1 MFPTLRKRDDP
12 WAVWVSGDEFSI
24 EEWLNS
30 RECDYSERT
39 ISHHHRPHPASSLLE
54 EGPSRSYSPVGCC
67 LQMWVLSQ
75 AIVSCCCKL
84 LFKIISLLSSELQ
97 PAHTMSIL
105 DIFNFHLCQII
116 TKYFSSFL
124 KKSLSNQVYLLNIS
138 DPQAETLWPRETI
151 LLLAQSIC
159 HISIF
164 L

>member
-1 MFPTLRKRDDP
+1 MIHGLFGYLEMNLALKSGLTAENVITQRGLSPATPAPPT
-12 WAVWVSGDEFSI
+12 
-24 EEWLNS
+24 
-30 RECDYSERT
+30 
-39 ISHHHRPHPASSLLE
+39 HPASSLLD

-97 PAHTMSIL
+97 PAHTTSIL

-138 DPQAETLWPRETI
+138 DLQAETLWPRETI

-164 L
+164 H